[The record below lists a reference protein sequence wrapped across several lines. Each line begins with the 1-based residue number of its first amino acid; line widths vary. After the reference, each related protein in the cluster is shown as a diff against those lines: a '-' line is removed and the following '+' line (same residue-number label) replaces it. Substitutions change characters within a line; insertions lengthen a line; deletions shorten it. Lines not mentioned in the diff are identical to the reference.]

1 MAASSY
7 DGALARLLAHEGGYV
22 NHPNDPGGPTKY
34 GITLAVYR
42 ESGKPGA
49 TAQHVQ
55 AMTQAEAKAIYR
67 RRYWDVLCGDDLPA
81 GIDYAVFD
89 YGVNSG
95 PARAAKALQQL
106 LGVAAD
112 GRIGPVTLA
121 AARRHDP
128 RSIVDRLCDERLAFL
143 KRLGTWP
150 VFGTGWSRRVADVRA
165 AALALAATGSRNT
178 PARAGTQAATVVAGI
193 GATAAAAVEAGPAG
207 GIAIALLVLLAVAA
221 FIAWRRR
228 RLTAAASNT

>member
-7 DGALARLLAHEGGYV
+7 DGALARLIAHEGGYV

-42 ESGKPGA
+42 ENGHPGA
-49 TAQHVQ
+49 TAQDVQ
-55 AMTQAEAKAIYR
+55 AMTQAEARAIYR
-67 RRYWDVLCGDDLPA
+67 RRYWDVLRGDDLPA
-81 GIDYAVFD
+81 GLDYAVFD

-95 PARAAKALQQL
+95 PARAAKALQRL
-106 LGVAAD
+106 LGVTVD
-112 GRIGPVTLA
+112 GRIGPVTLTAVRGRDA
-121 AARRHDP
+121 ADL
-128 RSIVDRLCDERLAFL
+128 VGRLCDERLGFL
-143 KRLGTWP
+143 KGLGTWP
-150 VFGTGWSRRVADVRA
+150 TFGAGWTRRVSDVRT
-165 AALALAATGSRNT
+165 AALALAATGKGETSS
-178 PARAGTQAATVVAGI
+178 RAGTQAATVVAGI

-207 GIAIALLVLLAVAA
+207 GIAIALLVLLAAAA